1 MHKSFSLPL
10 LSSGAAILGSA
21 LLTLRA
27 EAAPSPSDALF
38 ALPLALWHFLQGAL
52 VFFVLPALV
61 IGALA
66 HRPITRALRP
76 RLPALANAV
85 ESGCRQLRERA
96 RALVTLHRPAP
107 LPAAAGTAPIAGAFH
122 RRGGAQTAHN
132 TAAPAEFA
140 ITLKARMTAIH
151 QKLRVE
157 APELLPPFAEYRA
170 LQKRLLVESAAG
182 EPARSA
188 ALRQLEGGLLRLEAE
203 TGKLSVVLPDATK
216 EYALGSYAD
225 ALERL
230 SGEAMDC
237 LCGIRAAARP
247 AGGSETGETGEIR
260 PV

>member
-1 MHKSFSLPL
+1 MHKSLSLPL
-10 LSSGAAILGSA
+10 LFSGAAILGSA
-21 LLTLRA
+21 LLALRA
-27 EAAPSPSDALF
+27 EAAPSPSEALF

-76 RLPALANAV
+76 RLPALAAAV
-85 ESGCRQLRERA
+85 ESGCQRLRERA

-107 LPAAAGTAPIAGAFH
+107 LPAAAGAAPLGGPFHHRAGVPTAPD
-122 RRGGAQTAHN
+122 T
-132 TAAPAEFA
+132 APAEFA

-151 QKLRVE
+151 QKLRAV

-225 ALERL
+225 ALERI

-247 AGGSETGETGEIR
+247 TGGSETGETGEIR